1 MKRGIGQ
8 TMRIGELSTATGV
21 SIATIRVYEREGL
34 IQTASRTKGKLREF
48 TSDQKR
54 RLDFIKRVRDLGFSL
69 DDVKGLLSHSG
80 AVDVTLV
87 DRIFDGI
94 KIRKR
99 DLERL
104 EVRLSKVRAG
114 ALTVNDL
121 DSAFGPSEY

>member
-1 MKRGIGQ
+1 
-8 TMRIGELSTATGV
+8 MRIGELSAATGV

-34 IQTASRTKGKLREF
+34 IDPASRTKGKLREF

-69 DDVKGLLSHSG
+69 EDVKGLLSHSG
-80 AVDVTLV
+80 AFDVTFV

-94 KIRKR
+94 IICKR
-99 DLERL
+99 DSEQL
-104 EVRLSKVRAG
+104 EVCLSKVRAG

-121 DSAFGPSEY
+121 DSAFGPSGH

>member
-1 MKRGIGQ
+1 
-8 TMRIGELSTATGV
+8 MRIGELSMATGV

-34 IQTASRTKGKLREF
+34 IETASRTKGKLREF

-69 DDVKGLLSHSG
+69 DDVKGLLSQSG

-94 KIRKR
+94 IIRKR
-99 DLERL
+99 DLEQL
-104 EVRLSKVRAG
+104 EVCISKVRAG
-114 ALTVNDL
+114 ELTVNDM